1 MKKRPYVHGNKEGLS
16 GVTLM
21 KIAVAGICC
30 DVEEARGW
38 DEEEEAILENKLCP
52 ENTGLETI
60 YIDIND
66 AIVSSNISFI
76 FLFHAILGFTRFKGL
91 GFPGK
96 IWCNCKEIVIYGL
109 EVCTVNMSNP
119 HRMVIRILDALK
131 NFLA

>member
-38 DEEEEAILENKLCP
+38 DEEEARGWDEEEEEAILENKLCP

-96 IWCNCKEIVIYGL
+96 
-109 EVCTVNMSNP
+109 
-119 HRMVIRILDALK
+119 
-131 NFLA
+131 FLM